1 MIKFSELPEKHNIT
15 ETHSPVEYKEI
26 KAGRS
31 LSKEQATNFWD
42 NVFSIDSEK
51 QDNNNHDKES
61 MISEIFDVDEDE
73 IVLDFEIDEELKAVL
88 GKFKI
93 TNWERLSETDRE
105 ILVSELISII
115 SDKLGMDE
123 TPSLQFFEDSIN
135 KCGTFVWGD
144 NTIEINKNIFSDPK
158 KVVNT
163 VSHEVRHA
171 YQYERAQKQ
180 ETYTDK
186 LYKLNFENYISP
198 VMLPDGKYL
207 FFTDY
212 QDQYIE
218 VEARAFEKLFS
229 EEGAK

>member
-1 MIKFSELPEKHNIT
+1 MVKFTDLSEKHNIAD
-15 ETHSPVEYKEI
+15 THFPVEYKEI
-26 KAGRS
+26 KPGS
-31 LSKEQATNFWD
+31 GLSKEQATSFWD
-42 NVFSIDSEK
+42 NVFAIDSEK
-51 QDNNNHDKES
+51 QDNYDYDKES

-73 IVLDFEIDEELKAVL
+73 IVLDFEIDEELKVVL
-88 GKFKI
+88 GKFKV
-93 TNWERLSETDRE
+93 TNWERLSETDKE
-105 ILVSELISII
+105 ALVSELISVI

-123 TPSLQFFEDSIN
+123 TPALRIFEDSIN
-135 KCGTFVWGD
+135 KCGAFIQGE

-158 KVVNT
+158 EVVNT
-163 VSHEVRHA
+163 ISHEVRHA
-171 YQYERAQKQ
+171 YQYERAQKD
-180 ETYTDK
+180 ETYIDK

-229 EEGAK
+229 EEGSQ